1 MEKIH
6 TTCVYCGCGCG
17 LFLHVEEGR
26 IVGSSPSPGH
36 PMSRGSLCI
45 KGWLAGDF
53 VGHPE
58 RLTHPLLRRGDRA
71 VKATWDEALGL
82 AAKKL
87 KSIQRRFGPQ
97 SLGVLT
103 SAKGT
108 NEENYLLMKLARAGL
123 GTNNVDHVAR

>member
-1 MEKIH
+1 M
-6 TTCVYCGCGCG
+6 
-17 LFLHVEEGR
+17 
-26 IVGSSPSPGH
+26 GSSPSPGH

-108 NEENYLLMKLARAGL
+108 NEENYLLMKLA
-123 GTNNVDHVAR
+123 